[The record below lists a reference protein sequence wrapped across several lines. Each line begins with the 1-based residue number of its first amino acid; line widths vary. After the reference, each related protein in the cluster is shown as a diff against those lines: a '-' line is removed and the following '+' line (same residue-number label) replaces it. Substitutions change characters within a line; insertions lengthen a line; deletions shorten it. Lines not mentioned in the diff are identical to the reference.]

1 MDKRHGYSLAT
12 VFCFLYVAGA
22 HFLTTTSNDSPSEDP
37 SVPLDEV
44 AVQVIAHCV
53 MYRQIGKMLASDFL
67 LPK

>member
-1 MDKRHGYSLAT
+1 MDLRHSFTLAT
-12 VFCFLYVAGA
+12 VAGSMYVAGA
-22 HFLTTTSNDSPSEDP
+22 HFFTTTSNESPSEDP